1 MEWVFGGGTVWCLM
15 MRPRSAGKTA
25 SNRIGKEKAAAP
37 DISFRL
43 INNLNIRKG
52 SRTGNSGNHLE
63 FQVLTQ
69 IQYVP

>member
-1 MEWVFGGGTVWCLM
+1 MLIVKSDSTLKFLPSV
-15 MRPRSAGKTA
+15 
-25 SNRIGKEKAAAP
+25 
-37 DISFRL
+37 RL
-43 INNLNIRKG
+43 INNLNSKG

>member
-1 MEWVFGGGTVWCLM
+1 MLIVKSDSTLKFV
-15 MRPRSAGKTA
+15 PSV
-25 SNRIGKEKAAAP
+25 
-37 DISFRL
+37 RL